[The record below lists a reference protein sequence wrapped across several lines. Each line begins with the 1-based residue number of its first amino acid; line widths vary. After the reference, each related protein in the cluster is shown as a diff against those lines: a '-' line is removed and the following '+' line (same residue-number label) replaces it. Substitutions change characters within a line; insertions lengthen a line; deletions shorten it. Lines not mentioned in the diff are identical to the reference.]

1 MVIARM
7 LPHTVNG
14 GGRVGVNKKTMRA
27 AGIVFVADAAN
38 FRGVLICDRTIRR
51 QEEEYGPPALGGVLE
66 RTVGG
71 AINVLQDVL
80 IAAPGEQGESCD
92 GGGHGADREQGSK
105 WTKSGHRTY

>member
-38 FRGVLICDRTIRR
+38 FRGVLI
-51 QEEEYGPPALGGVLE
+51 
-66 RTVGG
+66 
-71 AINVLQDVL
+71 
-80 IAAPGEQGESCD
+80 
-92 GGGHGADREQGSK
+92 
-105 WTKSGHRTY
+105 